1 MAKRKS
7 SIDAATIGAFIILAI
22 IILDISK
29 LADRFG
35 ATATVLIFVALIGL
49 YVFYRIQKRATRMA
63 YLRKKYGDET
73 IVQKIM
79 KRCYWQG
86 QTSEQLIDSLGN
98 PSATDD
104 MLLKTRKR
112 EVWKYNQQG
121 KNRYGLRLTLDNDI
135 LVKWE
140 RKN

>member
-1 MAKRKS
+1 
-7 SIDAATIGAFIILAI
+7 
-22 IILDISK
+22 
-29 LADRFG
+29 
-35 ATATVLIFVALIGL
+35 
-49 YVFYRIQKRATRMA
+49 MA